1 MNRYKIVLAAMLLSV
16 GVVYAQ
22 NSEETGN
29 KTRKTIE
36 LPKAGDI
43 GLGIDVVPVF
53 KYVGNM
59 FNGATNNGLNSFG
72 GEYALPD
79 VSLDNDAVLNQPT
92 VSIMGKYMI
101 TDNIAA
107 RLNVGVLTVHQ
118 NEQKYSVDDAA
129 LALNPLSEA
138 EVIDQKI
145 VNQTGAAFSLGA
157 EYRRGYKW
165 IQGFGGLNLMYA
177 FSEKNIHY
185 NYGNAITELNQMP
198 TRSWTGDPVNQ
209 PGNWSSAYVLDYF
222 NQGSDQYCGIGAHVG
237 VEVFLASYL
246 SIGGEVSLN
255 AIWKFGAPEYQVT
268 EGFNTSTN
276 IVEQRTET
284 ITPGNNAFVFGTQNL
299 GAKLYMMFYF

>member
-29 KTRKTIE
+29 KARKTIE

-157 EYRRGYKW
+157 E
-165 IQGFGGLNLMYA
+165 
-177 FSEKNIHY
+177 
-185 NYGNAITELNQMP
+185 
-198 TRSWTGDPVNQ
+198 
-209 PGNWSSAYVLDYF
+209 
-222 NQGSDQYCGIGAHVG
+222 
-237 VEVFLASYL
+237 
-246 SIGGEVSLN
+246 
-255 AIWKFGAPEYQVT
+255 
-268 EGFNTSTN
+268 
-276 IVEQRTET
+276 
-284 ITPGNNAFVFGTQNL
+284 
-299 GAKLYMMFYF
+299 

>member
-1 MNRYKIVLAAMLLSV
+1 MNRYKIVLAAMLLSA
-16 GVVYAQ
+16 GVAYAQ
-22 NSEETGN
+22 KSEETGN
-29 KTRKTIE
+29 KARRTIE

-53 KYVGNM
+53 RYVGNM
-59 FNGATNNGLNSFG
+59 FNGTFNNTLNSFG
-72 GEYALPD
+72 GEYVLPD
-79 VSLDNDAVLNQPT
+79 VEDAVVNQPT

-107 RLNVGVLTVHQ
+107 RLNVGVLTLHQ
-118 NEQKYSVDDAA
+118 NNQEYRPDDAA
-129 LALNPLSEA
+129 AAINPLSEA
-138 EVIDQKI
+138 EVIDQRI

-177 FSEKNIHY
+177 FSEQNTHY
-185 NYGNAITELNQMP
+185 NYGNALTELNQNP
-198 TRSWTGDPVNQ
+198 TRAWTGNPVNQ
-209 PGNWSSAYVLDYF
+209 PENWSSAYVLDHF
-222 NQGSDQYCGIGAHVG
+222 NQGSDHYCGIGAHVG

-276 IVEQRTET
+276 LVEQRTET
-284 ITPGNNAFVFGTQNL
+284 ITPGNNSFVFGTQNL

>member
-1 MNRYKIVLAAMLLSV
+1 MFLLVLPTNLF
-16 GVVYAQ
+16 AQ
-22 NSEETGN
+22 DES
-29 KTRKTIE
+29 KSKKSIE

-43 GLGIDVVPVF
+43 GLGIDMVPMF

-59 FNGATNNGLNSFG
+59 FNGNLNNSYNSFG
-72 GEYALPD
+72 GEYALPG

-107 RLNVGVLTVHQ
+107 RLNVGILTVHQ
-118 NEQKYSVDDAA
+118 NEKEYSYDDAA
-129 LALNPLSEA
+129 KLQNPLSEA
-138 EVIDQKI
+138 KVIDQYI
-145 VNQTGAAFSLGA
+145 LNQSGASFSLGA

-165 IQGFGGLNLMYA
+165 IQGFGGLNLLYA
-177 FSEKNIHY
+177 FSQKNAHY
-185 NYGNAITELNQMP
+185 SYGNAITEINQVP
-198 TRSWTGDPVNQ
+198 SRNTWGVTVSN
-209 PGNWSSAYVLDYF
+209 PGYWSEAYVLDHYNDGTNNYF
-222 NQGSDQYCGIGAHVG
+222 GIGAHAG

-255 AIWKFGAPEYQVT
+255 AIWRVGAQEYMIT

-276 IVEQRTET
+276 MLEQRTET

>member
-1 MNRYKIVLAAMLLSV
+1 MKRANILFLMLLLV
-16 GVVYAQ
+16 LPTGIFAQ
-22 NSEETGN
+22 DES
-29 KTRKTIE
+29 KSKKAIE

-53 KYVGNM
+53 RYVGNM
-59 FNGATNNGLNSFG
+59 FNGSTNNTLNSFG

-79 VSLDNDAVLNQPT
+79 VKDAVVNQPT

-107 RLNVGVLTVHQ
+107 RLNVGILTLHQ
-118 NEQKYSVDDAA
+118 NDKQYSVDDAA
-129 LALNPLSEA
+129 VALNPLSEA
-138 EVIDQKI
+138 EVIDQRI
-145 VNQTGAAFSLGA
+145 VNQTGASFSVGA
-157 EYRRGYKW
+157 EYRRGYKR

-177 FSEKNIHY
+177 FSEKNTHY
-185 NYGNAITELNQMP
+185 NYGNAITEINQNP
-198 TRSWTGDPVNQ
+198 SRNTWNNSVANPGYWT
-209 PGNWSSAYVLDYF
+209 SAYILDHY
-222 NQGSDQYCGIGAHVG
+222 NQGSDSYLGIGAHVG

-268 EGFNTSTN
+268 EGFNPSTN
-276 IVEQRTET
+276 MVEQRTET

>member
-29 KTRKTIE
+29 KARKTIE

-138 EVIDQKI
+138 EIIDQKI

-185 NYGNAITELNQMP
+185 NYNGFVELLKNCKIKLNQ
-198 TRSWTGDPVNQ
+198 
-209 PGNWSSAYVLDYF
+209 F
-222 NQGSDQYCGIGAHVG
+222 
-237 VEVFLASYL
+237 
-246 SIGGEVSLN
+246 
-255 AIWKFGAPEYQVT
+255 
-268 EGFNTSTN
+268 FNTNS
-276 IVEQRTET
+276 
-284 ITPGNNAFVFGTQNL
+284 
-299 GAKLYMMFYF
+299 